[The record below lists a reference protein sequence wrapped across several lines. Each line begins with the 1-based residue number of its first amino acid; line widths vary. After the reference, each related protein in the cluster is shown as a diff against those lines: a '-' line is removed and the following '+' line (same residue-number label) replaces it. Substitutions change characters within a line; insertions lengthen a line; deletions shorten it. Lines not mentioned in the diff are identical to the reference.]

1 MRARDQISVMSLLIL
16 QLILCILL
24 SSNAFQDRGLY
35 PFWITYSIGWY
46 FGVFFCHINVTNFN
60 LKVKV
65 EDLIAQYI

>member
-35 PFWITYSIGWY
+35 PFWITNSIGG
-46 FGVFFCHINVTNFN
+46 FLGVFCHINVTNYN

>member
-35 PFWITYSIGWY
+35 PFWITNSIGWD
-46 FGVFFCHINVTNFN
+46 FGVFCHINVTNFN
-60 LKVKV
+60 LKVEV